1 MILERK
7 WVAPQ
12 IYQLWKIGGAESKSD
27 IFDMAASSRGRF
39 EAEVKIMV

>member
-7 WVAPQ
+7 LVPPQ
-12 IYQLWKIGGAESKSD
+12 LYQLWKIGGAECKSD

-39 EAEVKIMV
+39 EADVKTMV